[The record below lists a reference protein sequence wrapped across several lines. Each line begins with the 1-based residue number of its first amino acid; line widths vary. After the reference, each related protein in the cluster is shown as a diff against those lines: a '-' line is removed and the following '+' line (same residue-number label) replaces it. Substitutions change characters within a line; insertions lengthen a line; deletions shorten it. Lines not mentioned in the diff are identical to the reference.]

1 MSRGNAVH
9 NPPSLHFASQLRR
22 RPVAHRDAAVLGLL
36 AGHRDDRRELLGRE
50 PRRCSR
56 SRLVRQDRANLRRQ
70 VSVGRR
76 LLFGSSQV
84 LPCAGPAVTPLADRA
99 SGTLQALRLLLVAHA
114 VGAGQHDRHP
124 FRQPP
129 RRASRLDQ
137 VHQDRTLTQRHRD
150 ASGCSRH
157 GGPRPGSPSLAPCP
171 AQGQLF
177 GREFRPSRSRPARR
191 KWLPAEPL
199 DARAYAAARGPCL
212 GIRAAGVVGSRKS
225 NQRSSR
231 GAVRLSA
238 G

>member
-56 SRLVRQDRANLRRQ
+56 SLQVRQDRANLRGQ

-76 LLFGSSQV
+76 LLFGSGQR
-84 LPCAGPAVTPLADRA
+84 LLRAGPPATPLSDGA

-114 VGAGQHDRHP
+114 VGAGHHDRGP

-137 VHQDRTLTQRHRD
+137 VQQDRTLTQRHRD

-157 GGPRPGSPSLAPCP
+157 GGPRHGSPRSMPGA
-171 AQGQLF
+171 G
-177 GREFRPSRSRPARR
+177 PSFRSRIS
-191 KWLPAEPL
+191 AEQ
-199 DARAYAAARGPCL
+199 
-212 GIRAAGVVGSRKS
+212 V
-225 NQRSSR
+225 
-231 GAVRLSA
+231 
-238 G
+238 